1 MPSPEPDYVA
11 PLYVERLA
19 IRARWWVVVILI
31 ALFGSSELFAGFNG
45 RIVAIV
51 VAAVLVP
58 TVVLLALAGRTT
70 LRVDTEGVHA
80 GGQTMTF
87 DEMDSAQALDAQETR
102 LMLGPQAD
110 PAARLVVRGY
120 IREAVLIRPLEVEPV
135 PYWLVS
141 TRHPLKVIAAVEQ
154 AARVSPA
161 R

>member
-80 GGQTMTF
+80 GGQTMTC
-87 DEMDSAQALDAQETR
+87 DEMDSAQALDAQ
-102 LMLGPQAD
+102 
-110 PAARLVVRGY
+110 
-120 IREAVLIRPLEVEPV
+120 
-135 PYWLVS
+135 
-141 TRHPLKVIAAVEQ
+141 
-154 AARVSPA
+154 
-161 R
+161 